1 MDVFSEPT
9 GKYLWRAVK
18 RLPKP
23 LENTESSNFNEN
35 KMAKTLQEQ
44 LLAMGLTD
52 KKKAKQAE
60 KQKKK
65 NVKEARKGAEIV
77 DEAKLLADKAKQE
90 KIARDKALNDEKKA
104 AAEAK
109 AVMAQIKQ
117 LVTMNTI
124 SVDGDLAYNFTAGT
138 KIKKIYVNEDIQDRL
153 SRGKL
158 AITSPN
164 QDNKTFAVI
173 PLGVAEKIRQR
184 NQECFIYI
192 AENTSPEIEEDDPY
206 ADYQIPDDLMW

>member
-1 MDVFSEPT
+1 
-9 GKYLWRAVK
+9 
-18 RLPKP
+18 
-23 LENTESSNFNEN
+23 
-35 KMAKTLQEQ
+35 MAQTLQEQ

-77 DEAKLLADKAKQE
+77 DEAKVLADKAKQE
-90 KIARDKALNDEKKA
+90 KMARDKVLNDEKKA
-104 AAEAK
+104 AANAK
-109 AVMAQIKQ
+109 AIIAQIKQ
-117 LVTMNTI
+117 LIKMNTI
-124 SVDGDLAYNFTAGT
+124 SVEGDLVYNFTAGT
-138 KIKKIYVNEDIQDRL
+138 KIKKVYVNEDIQDRL

-158 AITSPN
+158 AITSPE
-164 QDNKTFAVI
+164 QDNKTFAII

-184 NQECFIYI
+184 DQECFIYI
-192 AENTSPEIEEDDPY
+192 AENASQEVEEDDPY

>member
-1 MDVFSEPT
+1 
-9 GKYLWRAVK
+9 
-18 RLPKP
+18 
-23 LENTESSNFNEN
+23 
-35 KMAKTLQEQ
+35 MAKTLQEQ

-65 NVKEARKGAEIV
+65 NVKEARNGAEVI
-77 DEAKLLADKAKQE
+77 DEAKELADKAKQE
-90 KIARDKALNDEKKA
+90 KIARDKVLNDERKA
-104 AAEAK
+104 AADAK

-124 SVDGDLAYNFTAGT
+124 SIDGDLAYNFTAGT

-164 QDNKTFAVI
+164 QDNKTFAII

>member
-1 MDVFSEPT
+1 
-9 GKYLWRAVK
+9 
-18 RLPKP
+18 
-23 LENTESSNFNEN
+23 
-35 KMAKTLQEQ
+35 MAKTLQEQ

-65 NVKEARKGAEIV
+65 NVKEARNGAEVI
-77 DEAKLLADKAKQE
+77 DEAKVLADKATQE

-109 AVMAQIKQ
+109 AVIAQIKQ
-117 LVTMNTI
+117 LIKMNTI
-124 SVDGDLAYNFTAGT
+124 KVDGELAYNFTAGT

-158 AITSPN
+158 AITSPEL
-164 QDNKTFAVI
+164 DNKTFAII

-184 NQECFIYI
+184 DQQCFIYI
-192 AENTSPEIEEDDPY
+192 AENASQEGVVHVPQDQTDYWIKRGDKVVRIHVRPRLAMFSPLTCHDMPPVPKEPLLQGKE
-206 ADYQIPDDLMW
+206 

>member
-1 MDVFSEPT
+1 
-9 GKYLWRAVK
+9 
-18 RLPKP
+18 
-23 LENTESSNFNEN
+23 
-35 KMAKTLQEQ
+35 MAKTLQEQ

-65 NVKEARKGAEIV
+65 NVKEARNGAEVI
-77 DEAKLLADKAKQE
+77 DEAKVLADKAKQE

-109 AVMAQIKQ
+109 AITAQIKQ
-117 LVTMNTI
+117 LITMNTI

-173 PLGVAEKIRQR
+173 PLGAAEKIRQR
-184 NQECFIYI
+184 DQECFIYI